1 MFKPYSTPLFPPRR
15 SSDLVADR
23 ALRPGV
29 GDAHR
34 ACHRP
39 QRVAELG
46 VGFGI
51 IAVADSVLPIGVEII
66 GKADVELRAG
76 GDIAAPSG
84 LKIDLGM
91 AVERAVLARR
101 GPGAGVEAAVMS
113 ERDRALHVHV
123 LDGPGNA
130 ATAKHGAEADATRHP
145 ETRSAERP
153 VGQEL
158 GRTLKIRWY

>member
-15 SSDLVADR
+15 SSDLIADR

-84 LKIDLGM
+84 IKIDLGM
-91 AVERAVLARR
+91 AVERSEEHTSELQSLMSISYAVFC
-101 GPGAGVEAAVMS
+101 
-113 ERDRALHVHV
+113 
-123 LDGPGNA
+123 
-130 ATAKHGAEADATRHP
+130 
-145 ETRSAERP
+145 
-153 VGQEL
+153 
-158 GRTLKIRWY
+158 LKK